1 MSDHGGEN
9 DSPDIVRPTA
19 WQWDLLA
26 RIAQLVG
33 VLALVGLGVSA
44 VAGAATLAG
53 VFAGIMFALF
63 VVSIILA
70 FRVGAASNRERAV
83 GYSTIFD
90 FPGYALRDGRTLEV
104 LRESTVDPET
114 PGRRSL
120 LRGMISSMRKDDAE

>member
-1 MSDHGGEN
+1 ME
-9 DSPDIVRPTA
+9 PQELVRPTA

-26 RIAQLVG
+26 RVAQLIG
-33 VLALVGLGVSA
+33 VLGLIGLGVSA
-44 VAGAATLAG
+44 VAGATTLAG

-70 FRVGAASNRERAV
+70 LRVGAASTRERAA

-90 FPGYALRDGRTLEV
+90 FPGYELRDGRTLEV

-120 LRGMISSMRKDDAE
+120 LRGMIASLRKD

>member
-1 MSDHGGEN
+1 ME
-9 DSPDIVRPTA
+9 PQELVRPTA

-26 RIAQLVG
+26 RVAQLVG
-33 VLALVGLGVSA
+33 VLGLIGLGVSA
-44 VAGAATLAG
+44 VVGATTLAG

-70 FRVGAASNRERAV
+70 LRVGAASTRERAA

-90 FPGYALRDGRTLEV
+90 FPGYELRDGRTLEV
-104 LRESTVDPET
+104 LRPVDVEPDK

-120 LRGMISSMRKDDAE
+120 LQGMIASLRKD

>member
-1 MSDHGGEN
+1 MSDLSEG
-9 DSPDIVRPTA
+9 VRPTA

-26 RIAQLVG
+26 RIAQLTG
-33 VLALVGLGVSA
+33 VLVLVGLGISA

-63 VVSIILA
+63 VVSIVLA
-70 FRVGAASNRERAV
+70 FRVGGASNRERAA

-90 FPGYALRDGRTLEV
+90 FPGYDLRDGRTLEV
-104 LRESTVDPET
+104 LREASVDPET

-120 LRGMISSMRKDDAE
+120 LRGMMSSLRRDDRE